1 MPSPRATMILVM
13 TVHTPE
19 KSLSRKQRLQE
30 RQRRQLLAVD
40 VVDKAE
46 GKVRKAESELAV
58 AVAEAV
64 RVFGDEPSA
73 CEGLD
78 MPAETL
84 RRFLALARDAGVE
97 PLDTTATP

>member
-1 MPSPRATMILVM
+1 MILVM
-13 TVHTPE
+13 TVHNLE
-19 KSLSRKQRLQE
+19 KALSRKQRLQE

-64 RVFGDEPSA
+64 RVFGDEQSA

-78 MPAETL
+78 MPAETI

-97 PLDTTATP
+97 PLDTTDGTATP

>member
-1 MPSPRATMILVM
+1 MILVM
-13 TVHTPE
+13 TVHNPE
-19 KSLSRKQRLQE
+19 KALSRKQRLQE

-46 GKVRKAESELAV
+46 VKVRKAESELAV

-64 RVFGDEPSA
+64 RVFGDEQAA

-78 MPAETL
+78 MSAETV

-97 PLDTTATP
+97 PLDATERTV

>member
-1 MPSPRATMILVM
+1 M
-13 TVHTPE
+13 TVHNPE
-19 KSLSRKQRLQE
+19 KALSRKQRLQE

-46 GKVRKAESELAV
+46 VKVRKAESELAV

-64 RVFGDEPSA
+64 RVFGDEQAA

-78 MPAETL
+78 MSAETV
-84 RRFLALARDAGVE
+84 RRFLALARDAGAE
-97 PLDTTATP
+97 PLDATERTV